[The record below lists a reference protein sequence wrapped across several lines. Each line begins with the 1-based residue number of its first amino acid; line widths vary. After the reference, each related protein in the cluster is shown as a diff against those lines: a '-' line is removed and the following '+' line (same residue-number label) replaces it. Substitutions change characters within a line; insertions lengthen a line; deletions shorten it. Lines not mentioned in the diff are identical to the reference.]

1 VTIFTPPGDTGY
13 DFSKFRDQSAF
24 QEEVAERYEAEYGGA
39 LPGSTEAQDASP
51 AQKKG
56 EGLGRQVWH
65 TPTELFKP
73 YFARSLT
80 SAILSQY
87 KLNHFPHEDLL
98 IYEVGAGNG
107 SFMLDTLRFLKEE
120 HPEVF
125 AKTTYRII
133 EISAALAQIQRARAQ
148 KAGFTN
154 VEVVNQDFFKWQG
167 RDSRPC
173 FVVANEVFVSDTECE
188 LRRTNTSSRTTS
200 RTT

>member
-1 VTIFTPPGDTGY
+1 MTWTNSLQPHYGYFSKNVTIFTPPTDAGY
-13 DFSKFRDQSAF
+13 DFKQFRDQSAF
-24 QEEVAERYEAEYGGA
+24 QEAVAERYETEYGGA
-39 LPGSTEAQDASP
+39 IPGMAAAADG
-51 AQKKG
+51 KKG

-80 SAILSQY
+80 SAILEKY
-87 KLNHFPHEDLL
+87 KRNHFPHEDLF

-107 SFMLDTLRFLKEE
+107 SFMLDSLKFLRDE

-133 EISAALAQIQRARAQ
+133 EISAALAQIQRQRAH

-154 VEVVNQDFFKWQG
+154 VEVINQDFFKWNG
-167 RDSRPC
+167 RNSHPC
-173 FVVANEVFVSDTECE
+173 FVVANEVFVS
-188 LRRTNTSSRTTS
+188 NHQI
-200 RTT
+200 